1 MVEKDRDQQ
10 YGIDIVAAFAER
22 TVKRL
27 WITIIILIMIIGIA
41 GTWIVY
47 RETQFQTTE
56 TTITQENKDGYNNFI
71 GNDGDIHNGE
81 TDDHGSD
88 ENQENER

>member
-1 MVEKDRDQQ
+1 MVEKERDQQ

-27 WITIIILIMIIGIA
+27 WITIIILIMIVGIA

-56 TTITQENKDGYNNFI
+56 TTITQENEDGYNNFI
-71 GNDGDIHNGE
+71 GNNGDIHNGE
-81 TDDHGSD
+81 VNADNHDQD
-88 ENQENER
+88 QNP